1 MKAQRLCYNI
11 YMIGYLN
18 GTVIDISSKSIILD
32 VHGVGYT
39 VYMTNIDMPS
49 LAQETKLYIETVVRE
64 DAIELF
70 GFKEK
75 STKDF
80 FTMLT
85 SISGIGPRGAIGIL
99 NLAPVEVIINGINKG
114 DSSFLTKVS
123 GIGKKTAEKIILE
136 LRDKVSHI
144 KQTNEINVSDD
155 IFDALTA
162 LGYSPSD
169 IRSALANLPDDVDRE
184 DTQKVIRSILKI
196 VRKN

>member
-1 MKAQRLCYNI
+1 
-11 YMIGYLN
+11 MIGYLN

-162 LGYSPSD
+162 LWYSPSD